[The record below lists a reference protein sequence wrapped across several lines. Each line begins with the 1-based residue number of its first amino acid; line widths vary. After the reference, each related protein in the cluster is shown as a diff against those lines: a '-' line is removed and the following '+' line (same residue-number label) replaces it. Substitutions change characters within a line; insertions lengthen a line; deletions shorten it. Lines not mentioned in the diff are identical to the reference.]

1 MEKEAGAPGR
11 LAMARIDRTRTDR
24 MRRMDNLN
32 QPRPLRA
39 ATLSPDTA
47 QMRLLKEL
55 GILTVATMA
64 ICTVLFWLAGCNS
77 APKSDQEIKQQ
88 AAQTTE
94 QVKQDAQE
102 AAANA
107 RVAAAK
113 AERKVDDIAAGV
125 KEGMN
130 SNAKPAPGRTESV
143 DINSASPGRL
153 TELPGIS
160 AARAQRIVD
169 GRPYTSPHDLV
180 DKGIISE
187 AEYGRISGRITAD

>member
-1 MEKEAGAPGR
+1 
-11 LAMARIDRTRTDR
+11 MARIDRTRTDR

-32 QPRPLRA
+32 QFRPLRA

-47 QMRLLKEL
+47 QIRLLKEL

-107 RVAAAK
+107 KVAAAK

-125 KEGMN
+125 KEGLN
-130 SNAKPAPGRTESV
+130 SDKPAPGRAVSPGRTESI
-143 DINSASPGRL
+143 DINSASAGRL
-153 TELPGIS
+153 TTLPGIS
-160 AARAQRIVD
+160 AARAQHIVD
-169 GRPYTSPHDLV
+169 GRPYSSPHDLV
-180 DKGIISE
+180 DKGLISE
-187 AEYGRISGRITAD
+187 AEYQRISDKVVA